1 MGNSGVVD
9 RGSRDG
15 RDALTSNLL
24 IGSAHVRV
32 VGLARVVVGAGSP
45 LSQSMSV
52 RLITTKLGPRG
63 RHELVLTIER
73 GISLKAAAAADP
85 VSPNEREPGR
95 RFGISNPVSRIVR

>member
-1 MGNSGVVD
+1 M
-9 RGSRDG
+9 RGQRWG
-15 RDALTSNLL
+15 RDERSSKQTRERRCSW
-24 IGSAHVRV
+24 SAACQRCHQRC
-32 VGLARVVVGAGSP
+32 GPDAASRYA
-45 LSQSMSV
+45 
-52 RLITTKLGPRG
+52 KLGPRG